1 MVDFRYGSTPEQFEF
16 EATTHERVARSHRAR
31 AEYLSLRGD
40 QLRAAQA
47 REQAER
53 ELRRAQAQRARA
65 DMLRR
70 R

>member
-31 AEYLSLRGD
+31 AEYLSLRGNEL
-40 QLRAAQA
+40 QAAQA
-47 REQAER
+47 REEAER
-53 ELRRAQAQRARA
+53 ELRHAQAQRARA